1 LEIRQNASF
10 QELLRCDARY
20 KIMAMRLSLSVNN
33 RDIVRASL
41 RAKGWLGAHVTLS
54 QGIESEEPSKRVW
67 LQATDISEAPNAIH
81 SSWEA
86 VPLSVGDRIEIEVL
100 PDGQSDSPMTITRT
114 SESPSNLFSD
124 VEQARLLLKAIKACD
139 TALTEVADRA
149 SDVEGSDEF
158 HKIRSAIGSVLV
170 EIDQQLISPTLRRHP
185 QLLRE
190 AEELKLR

>member
-1 LEIRQNASF
+1 
-10 QELLRCDARY
+10 
-20 KIMAMRLSLSVNN
+20 MAMRLSLSVND
-33 RDIVRASL
+33 RHIVRASL
-41 RAKGWLGAHVTLS
+41 QAKGWLGAHVSLS
-54 QGIESEEPSKRVW
+54 HRIESEQPSNRIW

-100 PDGQSDSPMTITRT
+100 QDGESDTPMTITRT

-124 VEQARLLLKAIKACD
+124 VEQARLLLIAIKTCD

-149 SDVEGSDEF
+149 SGLEGSDEF
-158 HKIRSAIGSVLV
+158 QKIRSAIGSVLA

-185 QLLRE
+185 QLLPE
-190 AEELKLR
+190 AKELKLR